1 MMDPKELKEHAV
13 QAGQPGSQTE
23 TASLSQSD
31 IEQQHMTT
39 EEFHRLLEEN
49 VTRHADERT
58 RHQEELTRIARD
70 YQNDMD
76 SIAIRERKDELRY
89 RAARKAFDDAK
100 DEYNANLRVCGR
112 LRNEAGQRKNKAQAE
127 EANRWTLNNN
137 IIQSDR
143 HNIFERYRISG
154 GGLAGDLSE
163 LLHPSWS
170 RRDKQ
175 KGGVS
180 DEEAE

>member
-1 MMDPKELKEHAV
+1 MRD
-13 QAGQPGSQTE
+13 
-23 TASLSQSD
+23 LSTTKNLQ
-31 IEQQHMTT
+31 EVMTT

-49 VTRHADERT
+49 VQRHADERK
-58 RHQEELTRIARD
+58 RHQGEISRIKNDYNRAIDEIIDGEREALEE
-70 YQNDMD
+70 Y
-76 SIAIRERKDELRY
+76 RE
-89 RAARKAFDDAK
+89 ARKVWEMRSFK
-100 DEYNANLRVCGR
+100 K
-112 LRNEAGQRKNKAQAE
+112 QRDLVGSLMNTDKMK

-154 GGLAGDLSE
+154 GGKLTGDLSE

-170 RRDKQ
+170 KHKQ

-180 DEEAE
+180 DEKE

>member
-1 MMDPKELKEHAV
+1 MRD
-13 QAGQPGSQTE
+13 
-23 TASLSQSD
+23 LSTTQNPQ
-31 IEQQHMTT
+31 EVMTT

-49 VTRHADERT
+49 VQRHADERK
-58 RHQEELTRIARD
+58 RHQGEISRIKNDYNRAIDEIIDGEREALEE
-70 YQNDMD
+70 Y
-76 SIAIRERKDELRY
+76 RE
-89 RAARKAFDDAK
+89 ARKVWERAQESYDDK
-100 DEYNANLRVCGR
+100 MRSFKK
-112 LRNEAGQRKNKAQAE
+112 QRDLVGSLMNTDKMK

-154 GGLAGDLSE
+154 GELTGDLSE

-170 RRDKQ
+170 KHKQ

-180 DEEAE
+180 DEKE